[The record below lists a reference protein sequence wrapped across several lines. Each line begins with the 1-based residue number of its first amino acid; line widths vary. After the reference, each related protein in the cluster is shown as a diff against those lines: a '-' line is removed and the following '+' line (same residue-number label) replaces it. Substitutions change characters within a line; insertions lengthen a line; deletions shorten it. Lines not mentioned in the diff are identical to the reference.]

1 MKQNQDYELVPAGD
15 DQWHVRIL
23 TGDFVETIIRYGQ
36 LRYHEEDDNI
46 HFDFFVTKSPDPDA
60 TENNVDLQLRAAQ
73 ILESLLETAAEEGNL
88 IASDPNESWTTINDP
103 KKPIDQ
109 WTLHA

>member
-1 MKQNQDYELVPAGD
+1 MLEENVDYELVPVDGPNEMG
-15 DQWHVRIL
+15 WEIRIL

-60 TENNVDLQLRAAQ
+60 TENNVDLQLR
-73 ILESLLETAAEEGNL
+73 GR
-88 IASDPNESWTTINDP
+88 SDLGITPRECGRRRQP
-103 KKPIDQ
+103 
-109 WTLHA
+109 HCE

>member
-1 MKQNQDYELVPAGD
+1 MLEENVDYELVPVDGPNEMG
-15 DQWHVRIL
+15 WEIRIL

-88 IASDPNESWTTINDP
+88 IASDPNES
-103 KKPIDQ
+103 
-109 WTLHA
+109 